1 MISIGDE
8 DDTVRECARA
18 APMSIQIA
26 AGPGFNLRGWPGGGG
41 YLGADILLDPACLRG
56 WFCKHSYPPGAASLL
71 SLLVD
76 ALLAFLPL
84 L

>member
-1 MISIGDE
+1 MPGVQLTSWRSVISIGDE

-41 YLGADILLDPACLRG
+41 YLGAAIY
-56 WFCKHSYPPGAASLL
+56 S
-71 SLLVD
+71 
-76 ALLAFLPL
+76 
-84 L
+84 